1 MNRIIL
7 WATLMLSMS
16 ILVSHADTTTTDNLL
31 NNPNFTTDTSG
42 WTLSDT
48 NQNKVKRDP
57 ATYSGS
63 ASKSVRFRYQ
73 GGNISQDVDIS
84 GVSENH
90 LIKEINMNFDSIGCG
105 NTGSEWCYG
114 GADDTVVSTI
124 TLSTESTA
132 EVLSESIAVP
142 YEDGWESY
150 SFTKDVLGD
159 FNTDDTSLNLT
170 ITGNDTGN
178 SGNWWGP
185 IIDNL
190 SLTLTTEQYVAPEPE
205 PEPQVEVE
213 PEIETLIEGLDLS
226 TELVNDIILDTP
238 IEVAIVDPLP
248 EIEEITEIEE
258 IIEIDVAVDI
268 EPEIDTTLEIQ
279 VAPTVDIVDEIPEI
293 EIVEEIQE
301 IQEVAVEEPIEDLA
315 EEVSEVEEID
325 TEELEPDELAEDTM
339 EDDLV
344 ESNGEINE
352 QSTEIKETKV
362 ATKTKTKD
370 TKNAKS
376 KLRSTK
382 SGGNNETKSKKN
394 AKQKKK
400 SSTKKTAKKETPKN
414 VSSKSVDKK
423 SNDKAS
429 SQVVGVKDLVTI
441 ILPKAY
447 LQTITNTITIQENV
461 DLTQEMIYEQDIGT
475 LASSATYDSL
485 ISSSS
490 SRFNGMVDV
499 RPKHS
504 FGGYGR

>member
-1 MNRIIL
+1 
-7 WATLMLSMS
+7 
-16 ILVSHADTTTTDNLL
+16 
-31 NNPNFTTDTSG
+31 
-42 WTLSDT
+42 
-48 NQNKVKRDP
+48 
-57 ATYSGS
+57 
-63 ASKSVRFRYQ
+63 
-73 GGNISQDVDIS
+73 
-84 GVSENH
+84 
-90 LIKEINMNFDSIGCG
+90 
-105 NTGSEWCYG
+105 
-114 GADDTVVSTI
+114 
-124 TLSTESTA
+124 
-132 EVLSESIAVP
+132 
-142 YEDGWESY
+142 
-150 SFTKDVLGD
+150 
-159 FNTDDTSLNLT
+159 
-170 ITGNDTGN
+170 
-178 SGNWWGP
+178 
-185 IIDNL
+185 
-190 SLTLTTEQYVAPEPE
+190 
-205 PEPQVEVE
+205 
-213 PEIETLIEGLDLS
+213 
-226 TELVNDIILDTP
+226 
-238 IEVAIVDPLP
+238 
-248 EIEEITEIEE
+248 
-258 IIEIDVAVDI
+258 
-268 EPEIDTTLEIQ
+268 
-279 VAPTVDIVDEIPEI
+279 
-293 EIVEEIQE
+293 
-301 IQEVAVEEPIEDLA
+301 
-315 EEVSEVEEID
+315 
-325 TEELEPDELAEDTM
+325 M